1 MTLGAIRS
9 TGLTASRAL
18 AEWTAEKLFP
28 NDSRQEQ
35 NEPVMPPP
43 GMHSLWLLPCLELL
57 VYCQKL
63 AKLGRIS
70 EVGRMSKKLGA
81 ALHRGTVRSSHQAVP
96 GSNLKTLKEQKDDD
110 K

>member
-28 NDSRQEQ
+28 NDSHQEQ

-43 GMHSLWLLPCLELL
+43 GVQILCLLPDQEFFFVVLSSSTRWFDQR
-57 VYCQKL
+57 YL
-63 AKLGRIS
+63 ASVLS
-70 EVGRMSKKLGA
+70 
-81 ALHRGTVRSSHQAVP
+81 T
-96 GSNLKTLKEQKDDD
+96 
-110 K
+110 